1 MDAITLFAG
10 AGGADIGLQRAGVK
24 HLACVE
30 GDVNACATLRA
41 AGFPAVHAWIGTPP
55 PGSSLTGWRWDGGP
69 VDLLWASPPCQPYSQ
84 AGKQLGAD
92 DPRDGWPATLE
103 AIRQIRPRWVIVE
116 NVGGSPIDA
125 WAAELGPSLFRP
137 GLYPHVSTRFLDAAD
152 WGLPSHRRRE
162 FLVAGPQ
169 PYRWPEPTHAG
180 PGAPVEARRRLLPWV
195 GFGEALGLV
204 DEVGVVRATRLSE
217 AHKPVAQRELQA
229 ICGPCQCIGA
239 SYSGT
244 LAGQPF
250 VVPTRHYLIPG
261 NGGNLPAPRCD
272 SDPAHT
278 VTASCPQYLL
288 LPSASVMTTEGK
300 GTRASAASGFTFN
313 GGPDRASDSL
323 FLATGRRRLTWQEC
337 ATLVGFPDGYP
348 FQGTIE
354 ARYRQV
360 GNAVAPI
367 MAQVLAANLIS
378 QEEP

>member
-162 FLVAGPQ
+162 FLVAGPV
-169 PYRWPEPTHAG
+169 PYRWPEPTHCG
-180 PGAPVEARRRLLPWV
+180 PDAPVAARLRLLPWN
-195 GFGEALGLV
+195 GFGAALGLV
-204 DEVGVVRATRLSE
+204 DVVARQDRGAGMMERHGEPTMLTPDQPMGALR
-217 AHKPVAQRELQA
+217 
-229 ICGPCQCIGA
+229 CG
-239 SYSGT
+239 
-244 LAGQPF
+244 GQ
-250 VVPTRHYLIPG
+250 
-261 NGGNLPAPRCD
+261 GG
-272 SDPAHT
+272 
-278 VTASCPQYLL
+278 YLL
-288 LPSASVMTTEGK
+288 LPAPTICGAE
-300 GTRASAASGFTFN
+300 ASGL
-313 GGPDRASDSL
+313 GSSKSRSKVDAAIG
-323 FLATGRRRLTWQEC
+323 RRLTCRE
-337 ATLVGFPDGYP
+337 AAILVGFPPDYP
-348 FQGTIE
+348 FAGGSNATFKQ
-354 ARYRQV
+354 A

-367 MAQVLAANLIS
+367 MAEVLARSLS
-378 QEEP
+378 QQDTQ